1 MKDEMICI
9 YVKLTILSMERTE
22 RHEKKLDFL
31 FQTHE
36 QTYIYAKFTIFS
48 LRQTDSHEK

>member
-1 MKDEMICI
+1 
-9 YVKLTILSMERTE
+9 MERTE

-36 QTYIYAKFTIFS
+36 QTYIYAKLTILS
-48 LRQTDSHEK
+48 MERTERHEK